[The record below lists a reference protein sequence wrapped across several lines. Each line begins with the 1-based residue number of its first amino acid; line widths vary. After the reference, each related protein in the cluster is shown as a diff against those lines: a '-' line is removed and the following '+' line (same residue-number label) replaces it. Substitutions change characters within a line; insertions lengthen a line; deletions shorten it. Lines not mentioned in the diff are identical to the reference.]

1 LKTHQEDK
9 MTEEIK
15 AYCMKCKAERTIQNV
30 QIAMT
35 KNGRPAAN
43 GACPVCG
50 TKMFK
55 FLPSSYKESAAP
67 YVAAPAAVAEAAP
80 AAAPEAVA
88 PASEPVAEVVATEAA
103 PAEPAPEANVQ
114 A

>member
-1 LKTHQEDK
+1 

-30 QIAMT
+30 QIVTT

-55 FLPSSYKESAAP
+55 FLPSSYKAM
-67 YVAAPAAVAEAAP
+67 AAPAPTGEAAP
-80 AAAPEAVA
+80 TA
-88 PASEPVAEVVATEAA
+88 PA
-103 PAEPAPEANVQ
+103 AEPAAGPAPEQPSA
-114 A
+114 

>member
-1 LKTHQEDK
+1 

-15 AYCMKCKAERTIQNV
+15 AYCMKCKAERNIQNV
-30 QIAMT
+30 QIVTT

-55 FLPSSYKESAAP
+55 FLPSSYKAM
-67 YVAAPAAVAEAAP
+67 AAPAAEAPAAEAAP
-80 AAAPEAVA
+80 EA
-88 PASEPVAEVVATEAA
+88 PVAEPV
-103 PAEPAPEANVQ
+103 AEPAPEQPA

>member
-1 LKTHQEDK
+1 

-30 QIAMT
+30 QIVTT

-43 GACPVCG
+43 GTCPVCG

-55 FLPSSYKESAAP
+55 FLPSSYKAM
-67 YVAAPAAVAEAAP
+67 AAPAPAVETAP
-80 AAAPEAVA
+80 ATPVTA
-88 PASEPVAEVVATEAA
+88 EP
-103 PAEPAPEANVQ
+103 PAEPAPEQPA

>member
-1 LKTHQEDK
+1 

-15 AYCMKCKAERTIQNV
+15 AYCMKCKAERTIQSV
-30 QIAMT
+30 QIVMT

-43 GACPVCG
+43 GVCPVCG

-55 FLPSSYKESAAP
+55 FLPSSYKSQATPAP
-67 YVAAPAAVAEAAP
+67 VAEAPAVATP
-80 AAAPEAVA
+80 AASDSA
-88 PASEPVAEVVATEAA
+88 
-103 PAEPAPEANVQ
+103 PAPESSPASDTPT

>member
-1 LKTHQEDK
+1 

-15 AYCMKCKAERTIQNV
+15 AYCMKCKAERSIQNV
-30 QIAMT
+30 QIVMT

-55 FLPSSYKESAAP
+55 FLPSSYKDQAAP
-67 YVAAPAAVAEAAP
+67 FVEAAP
-80 AAAPEAVA
+80 AAAVPAEAPVA
-88 PASEPVAEVVATEAA
+88 PA
-103 PAEPAPEANVQ
+103 AEPAPEQPA

>member
-1 LKTHQEDK
+1 

-15 AYCMKCKAERTIQNV
+15 AYCMKCKAERSIQNV
-30 QIAMT
+30 QIVTT

-55 FLPSSYKESAAP
+55 FLPSSYKAQAAP
-67 YVAAPAAVAEAAP
+67 FVEAAPAAPAAEAAP
-80 AAAPEAVA
+80 AVEP
-88 PASEPVAEVVATEAA
+88 PA
-103 PAEPAPEANVQ
+103 PAPEQPA

>member
-1 LKTHQEDK
+1 

-15 AYCMKCKAERTIQNV
+15 AYCMKCKAERSIQNV
-30 QIAMT
+30 QIVTT

-43 GACPVCG
+43 GTCPVCG

-55 FLPSSYKESAAP
+55 FLPSSYKAM
-67 YVAAPAAVAEAAP
+67 AAPAPTVEAAP
-80 AAAPEAVA
+80 AA
-88 PASEPVAEVVATEAA
+88 PVAEP
-103 PAEPAPEANVQ
+103 PAEPAPEQPA

>member
-1 LKTHQEDK
+1 

-15 AYCMKCKAERTIQNV
+15 AYCMKCKAERVIQNV
-30 QIAMT
+30 QIVTT

-55 FLPSSYKESAAP
+55 FLPSSYKAQAAP
-67 YVAAPAAVAEAAP
+67 FVEAAPAVPAAEAAP
-80 AAAPEAVA
+80 AAE
-88 PASEPVAEVVATEAA
+88 PA
-103 PAEPAPEANVQ
+103 AEPAPEQPA

>member
-1 LKTHQEDK
+1 

-30 QIAMT
+30 QIVTT

-55 FLPSSYKESAAP
+55 FLPSSYKAM
-67 YVAAPAAVAEAAP
+67 AAPAPVAEAAP
-80 AAAPEAVA
+80 EAPVGPAAEP
-88 PASEPVAEVVATEAA
+88 PAG
-103 PAEPAPEANVQ
+103 PAPEQPAV
-114 A
+114 

>member
-1 LKTHQEDK
+1 

-15 AYCMKCKAERTIQNV
+15 AYCMKCKAERVIQNV
-30 QIAMT
+30 QIVTT

-55 FLPSSYKESAAP
+55 FLPSSYKAQAAP
-67 YVAAPAAVAEAAP
+67 FVEAAPASEATPAEAAP
-80 AAAPEAVA
+80 AA
-88 PASEPVAEVVATEAA
+88 
-103 PAEPAPEANVQ
+103 EPAPEQPA

>member
-1 LKTHQEDK
+1 

-30 QIAMT
+30 QIVTT

-55 FLPSSYKESAAP
+55 FLPSSYKAM
-67 YVAAPAAVAEAAP
+67 AAPAPTAEAAP
-80 AAAPEAVA
+80 AAE
-88 PASEPVAEVVATEAA
+88 PA
-103 PAEPAPEANVQ
+103 AEPTPEHPA

>member
-1 LKTHQEDK
+1 

-15 AYCMKCKAERTIQNV
+15 AYCMKCKAERTVQNV
-30 QIAMT
+30 QIVTT

-55 FLPSSYKESAAP
+55 FLPPSYKAMAAP
-67 YVAAPAAVAEAAP
+67 M
-80 AAAPEAVA
+80 AAAPEAPVA
-88 PASEPVAEVVATEAA
+88 PAAEPPV
-103 PAEPAPEANVQ
+103 EPAPEQPA

>member
-1 LKTHQEDK
+1 

-15 AYCMKCKAERTIQNV
+15 AYCMKCKAERSIQNV
-30 QIAMT
+30 QIVTT

-55 FLPSSYKESAAP
+55 FLPSSYKAQAAP
-67 YVAAPAAVAEAAP
+67 FVEAAPEAPAAPAAE
-80 AAAPEAVA
+80 
-88 PASEPVAEVVATEAA
+88 T
-103 PAEPAPEANVQ
+103 PAEPAPEQPA

>member
-1 LKTHQEDK
+1 

-15 AYCMKCKAERTIQNV
+15 AYCMKCKAERSIQNV
-30 QIAMT
+30 QIVTT

-55 FLPSSYKESAAP
+55 FLPSSYKAQAAP
-67 YVAAPAAVAEAAP
+67 FVEAAP
-80 AAAPEAVA
+80 AAPAAEALA
-88 PASEPVAEVVATEAA
+88 ASEPAPVAESTPTSEPPAA
-103 PAEPAPEANVQ
+103 
-114 A
+114 

>member
-1 LKTHQEDK
+1 

-30 QIAMT
+30 QIVTT

-43 GACPVCG
+43 GTCPVCG

-55 FLPSSYKESAAP
+55 FLPSSYKAMAAP
-67 YVAAPAAVAEAAP
+67 MAEAAP
-80 AAAPEAVA
+80 QAPVA
-88 PASEPVAEVVATEAA
+88 PAAEP
-103 PAEPAPEANVQ
+103 PAEPAPEQPA

>member
-1 LKTHQEDK
+1 

-30 QIAMT
+30 QIVTT

-43 GACPVCG
+43 GTCPVCG

-55 FLPSSYKESAAP
+55 FLPSSYKAM
-67 YVAAPAAVAEAAP
+67 AAPASVAETAP
-80 AAAPEAVA
+80 AA
-88 PASEPVAEVVATEAA
+88 PVAEPPAAPVAEA
-103 PAEPAPEANVQ
+103 PAEPAPEQPGA
-114 A
+114 

>member
-1 LKTHQEDK
+1 

-30 QIAMT
+30 QIVTT

-55 FLPSSYKESAAP
+55 FLPSSYKAQVAA
-67 YVAAPAAVAEAAP
+67 AEAASDAPAAKP
-80 AAAPEAVA
+80 A
-88 PASEPVAEVVATEAA
+88 T
-103 PAEPAPEANVQ
+103 EPAPEHPA

>member
-1 LKTHQEDK
+1 

-30 QIAMT
+30 QIVTT

-43 GACPVCG
+43 GVCPVCG

-55 FLPSSYKESAAP
+55 FLPSSYKAM
-67 YVAAPAAVAEAAP
+67 AAPAPTGEAVPAAP
-80 AAAPEAVA
+80 APE
-88 PASEPVAEVVATEAA
+88 PT
-103 PAEPAPEANVQ
+103 AEPAPEQHTA
-114 A
+114 

>member
-1 LKTHQEDK
+1 

-30 QIAMT
+30 QIVTT

-55 FLPSSYKESAAP
+55 FLPSSYKAM
-67 YVAAPAAVAEAAP
+67 AAP
-80 AAAPEAVA
+80 AAATPAASEPAPVAESA
-88 PASEPVAEVVATEAA
+88 PASEPPTA
-103 PAEPAPEANVQ
+103 
-114 A
+114 

>member
-1 LKTHQEDK
+1 

-15 AYCMKCKAERTIQNV
+15 AYCMKCKAERTIQSV
-30 QIAMT
+30 QIVMT

-55 FLPSSYKESAAP
+55 FLPSSYKSQAVAATAP
-67 YVAAPAAVAEAAP
+67 VEATPADAAPATSESAP
-80 AAAPEAVA
+80 VVESTPE
-88 PASEPVAEVVATEAA
+88 PEPPTA
-103 PAEPAPEANVQ
+103 
-114 A
+114 

>member
-1 LKTHQEDK
+1 

-30 QIAMT
+30 QIVTT

-43 GACPVCG
+43 GSCPVCG

-55 FLPSSYKESAAP
+55 FLPSSYKAM
-67 YVAAPAAVAEAAP
+67 AAPAAPEAP
-80 AAAPEAVA
+80 AAAPA
-88 PASEPVAEVVATEAA
+88 
-103 PAEPAPEANVQ
+103 AEPAPEQPA

>member
-1 LKTHQEDK
+1 

-30 QIAMT
+30 QIVTT

-43 GACPVCG
+43 GTCPVCG

-55 FLPSSYKESAAP
+55 FLPSSYKAM
-67 YVAAPAAVAEAAP
+67 AAPAAEAAP
-80 AAAPEAVA
+80 AATVAAEPAPVVESA
-88 PASEPVAEVVATEAA
+88 PASEPPAA
-103 PAEPAPEANVQ
+103 
-114 A
+114 

>member
-1 LKTHQEDK
+1 

-30 QIAMT
+30 QIVTT

-43 GACPVCG
+43 GTCPVCG

-55 FLPSSYKESAAP
+55 FLPSSYKAM
-67 YVAAPAAVAEAAP
+67 AAPAPTGEAAP
-80 AAAPEAVA
+80 VAPAASEPAPVA
-88 PASEPVAEVVATEAA
+88 ESTPASEPPAA
-103 PAEPAPEANVQ
+103 
-114 A
+114 